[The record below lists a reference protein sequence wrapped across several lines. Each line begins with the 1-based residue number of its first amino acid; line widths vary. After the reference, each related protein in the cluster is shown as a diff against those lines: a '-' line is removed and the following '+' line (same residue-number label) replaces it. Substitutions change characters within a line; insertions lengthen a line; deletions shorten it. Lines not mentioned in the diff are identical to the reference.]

1 MFQDEMVQPAKF
13 KEECNCDA
21 SPWPH
26 WHIMSY
32 VDVHAKLMAMTGMLE
47 LLYEKHTRLMEE
59 HGETLQAGGSVDPTG
74 PTAGGV
80 VVNRGLRL
88 PDEELRSGSR
98 ASSGDELGVSHDG
111 RSDGGSSRRGRKDT
125 VGDDA
130 EPPDPDEFD
139 ELGSNP
145 SGGNTPRGQMMMT
158 TTTKFDKTRVCM
170 ELIEMMYSQ
179 AGGIKRAFHP
189 GSIRVPLDFVDGF
202 FNSKFQK
209 SQLDVIMRPYRG
221 LTKPVKE
228 SKSDEGSGADL
239 AINAFA
245 EMIHAVFAMRFKN
258 HEVQNNL
265 IAVLK
270 TITSKEYTEGSRRGK
285 PSLASVL
292 ARSDSSLLA
301 ANAGP
306 GDQPVDQLPGMD
318 CGNPPKSAVSGS
330 TNSDGHDGLLPGL
343 NPPPLDQMP
352 DDSCNASVQSL
363 SLVKQDTLAPG
374 DGGLQPRSVSGRRL
388 LKSGSSNQARIKML
402 EDQVSGLTSLVETL
416 MSLQGDLPEKEMQAF
431 ANGLKRVKGY
441 EQSRAAMARVMAVS
455 SNSAV
460 VASRVG
466 SSRSM
471 SSTKSVK
478 GMRSIRDALPGGQGP
493 NLMPPGIGPPRS
505 GHQPSVKVTNET
517 ENRPSSADSLSSSF
531 SDSICSSL
539 DS

>member
-1 MFQDEMVQPAKF
+1 
-13 KEECNCDA
+13 
-21 SPWPH
+21 
-26 WHIMSY
+26 
-32 VDVHAKLMAMTGMLE
+32 
-47 LLYEKHTRLMEE
+47 
-59 HGETLQAGGSVDPTG
+59 
-74 PTAGGV
+74 
-80 VVNRGLRL
+80 
-88 PDEELRSGSR
+88 
-98 ASSGDELGVSHDG
+98 
-111 RSDGGSSRRGRKDT
+111 
-125 VGDDA
+125 
-130 EPPDPDEFD
+130 
-139 ELGSNP
+139 
-145 SGGNTPRGQMMMT
+145 MMMT
-158 TTTKFDKTRVCM
+158 TTTKFDKTMVCM

-228 SKSDEGSGADL
+228 SKSDEGSWGDL

-245 EMIHAVFAMRFKN
+245 EMIHAVFAMRFKT

-270 TITSKEYTEGSRRGK
+270 TITSKEYTEGSRHEK

-292 ARSDSSLLA
+292 AQGDSGLLEA
-301 ANAGP
+301 PAGP
-306 GDQPVDQLPGMD
+306 GEQPVDQLPGMD
-318 CGNPPKSAVSGS
+318 CSNPPKSAVSGS
-330 TNSDGHDGLLPGL
+330 TNSDGRDGLLPGL
-343 NPPPLDQMP
+343 NAPPNDQIP
-352 DDSCNASVQSL
+352 DDSCNTSVRSL
-363 SLVKQDTLAPG
+363 SLGKRNTLAPG
-374 DGGLQPRSVSGRRL
+374 NGGLQPRSVSGRRL

-402 EDQVSGLTSLVETL
+402 EDQVSGLTSLVEIL
-416 MSLQGDLPEKEMQAF
+416 MGLQGDLPEKEMQAF

-441 EQSRAAMARVMAVS
+441 EQSRVAMARVMAVS

-478 GMRSIRDALPGGQGP
+478 GMRNIRDALLAPGGQRP
-493 NLMPPGIGPPRS
+493 NLMPQRIGPPRS
-505 GHQPSVKVTNET
+505 GHQPSIKLTNET
-517 ENRPSSADSLSSSF
+517 ENRPISADSLSSSF
-531 SDSICSSL
+531 SSCSSL